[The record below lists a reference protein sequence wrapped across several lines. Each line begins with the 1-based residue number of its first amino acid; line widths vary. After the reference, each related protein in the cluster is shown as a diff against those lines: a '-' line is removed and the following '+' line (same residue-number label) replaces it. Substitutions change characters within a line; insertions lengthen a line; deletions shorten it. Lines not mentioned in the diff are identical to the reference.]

1 MKHLFKVF
9 GMETMVIY
17 VSLSKLDNF
26 PYFRCLIMALH
37 LFIFTDIFAD
47 TMWVIL
53 FAFVPVAA
61 FW

>member
-1 MKHLFKVF
+1 
-9 GMETMVIY
+9 
-17 VSLSKLDNF
+17 
-26 PYFRCLIMALH
+26 MALH